1 MPSNLLITLVVE
13 SFNYSICRL
22 AKTYD
27 CEVSGPIE
35 HIVIVGP
42 PFVTMNYVL
51 LRLVAFKLFIAC
63 ITSEVIF
70 EGFCA
75 LGFYVFNDDK
85 PTTVVVS
92 EFDW

>member
-1 MPSNLLITLVVE
+1 
-13 SFNYSICRL
+13 
-22 AKTYD
+22 
-27 CEVSGPIE
+27 
-35 HIVIVGP
+35 
-42 PFVTMNYVL
+42 MNYIL